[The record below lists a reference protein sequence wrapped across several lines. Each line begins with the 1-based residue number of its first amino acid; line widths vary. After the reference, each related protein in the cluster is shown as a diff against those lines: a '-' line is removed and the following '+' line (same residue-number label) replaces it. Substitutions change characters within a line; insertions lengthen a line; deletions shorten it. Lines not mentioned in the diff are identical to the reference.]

1 MTNRWS
7 LSDGAARFRLAAT
20 LFYRYDDRVMD
31 AARGRLDEG
40 IRMRAVVCQELGGLD
55 NLTLGELPNPEPE
68 PGEVLVEVTAAGLN
82 FADLLMI
89 KGEYQEKPPPPFAPG
104 LEIAGRI
111 VRLGDGVGGFSEGQR
126 VMATVAYGGFA
137 ELAIAGA
144 GDVVALPDGVD
155 DVTAAGFAIAY
166 GTAYGSL
173 QWAARLGSGETLVV
187 HGAAG
192 GVGLA
197 TVECGKA
204 LGATVIGTARGAERL
219 EVVKAH
225 GADQV
230 IDTANE
236 DIRERVKALTE
247 GRGADVVFDP
257 IGGDVFDASLR
268 SLAWGGR
275 LLVIGFAGGRV
286 QQIPAN
292 ILLVKNVS
300 AIGFYWGSYRK
311 HDPAR
316 VQAGFETLLGWAGK
330 KVIDP
335 HVSMTFDLGD
345 YEKALRA
352 LEARKST
359 GKIVLTT
366 G

>member
-1 MTNRWS
+1 
-7 LSDGAARFRLAAT
+7 
-20 LFYRYDDRVMD
+20 
-31 AARGRLDEG
+31 
-40 IRMRAVVCQELGGLD
+40 MRAVVCNELGGLD
-55 NLTLGELPNPEPE
+55 RLAIGELPRPVAEA
-68 PGEVLVEVTAAGLN
+68 GEVLIQVTAAGLN

-89 KGEYQEKPPPPFAPG
+89 KGEYQEKPDLPFAPG

-111 VRLGDGVGGFSEGQR
+111 VEIGDGVGGLSAGQR
-126 VMATVAYGGFA
+126 VMATVSHGGFA
-137 ELAIAGA
+137 EFAVARG
-144 GDVVALPDGVD
+144 GDVVALPDNVD

-173 QWAARLGSGETLVV
+173 QWATRLGAGETLVV

-204 LGATVIGTARGAERL
+204 LGANVIGTARGKERL

-225 GADQV
+225 GADHV
-230 IDTANE
+230 IDTASE
-236 DIRERVKALTE
+236 DLREKIKVLTE
-247 GRGADVVFDP
+247 GQGADVIFDP

-300 AIGFYWGSYRK
+300 TIGFYWGSYRK
-311 HDPAR
+311 HDPER
-316 VQAGFETLLGWAGK
+316 VRQGFETLLAWAGEGRIK
-330 KVIDP
+330 P
-335 HVSMTFDLGD
+335 HVSMTFELSRFGD
-345 YEKALRA
+345 ALEA

-359 GKIVLTT
+359 GKIVLIT

>member
-1 MTNRWS
+1 
-7 LSDGAARFRLAAT
+7 
-20 LFYRYDDRVMD
+20 
-31 AARGRLDEG
+31 
-40 IRMRAVVCQELGGLD
+40 MRAVVCNELGGLD
-55 NLTLGELPNPEPE
+55 RLTIGELPRPVPGA
-68 PGEVLVEVTAAGLN
+68 GEVLVQVKAAGLN

-89 KGEYQEKPPPPFAPG
+89 KGEYQEKPGLPFAPG

-111 VRLGDGVGGFSEGQR
+111 VEIGDGVGGLSEGQR
-126 VMATVAYGGFA
+126 VMATVSHGGFA
-137 ELAIAGA
+137 EFAVARR
-144 GDVVALPDGVD
+144 GDVVALPDDVD

-173 QWAARLGSGETLVV
+173 QWATRLASGETLVV

-204 LGATVIGTARGAERL
+204 LGATVIGTARGKERL
-219 EVVKAH
+219 DVVKAH
-225 GADQV
+225 GADHV
-230 IDTANE
+230 IDTASE
-236 DIRERVKALTE
+236 DLREKIKALTG

-257 IGGDVFDASLR
+257 IGGNVFDASLR

-300 AIGFYWGSYRK
+300 TIGFYWGSYRK
-311 HDPAR
+311 HDPER
-316 VQAGFETLLGWAGK
+316 VRQGFETLLAWASEGRIK
-330 KVIDP
+330 P
-335 HVSMTFDLGD
+335 HVSMVLELSRFRD
-345 YEKALRA
+345 A
-352 LEARKST
+352 LEALAARKST
-359 GKIVLTT
+359 GKIVLTISEAE
-366 G
+366 

>member
-1 MTNRWS
+1 
-7 LSDGAARFRLAAT
+7 
-20 LFYRYDDRVMD
+20 
-31 AARGRLDEG
+31 
-40 IRMRAVVCQELGGLD
+40 MRAVVCNELGGLD
-55 NLTLGELPNPEPE
+55 RLAIGELPRPVPGA
-68 PGEVLVEVTAAGLN
+68 GEVLIQVTAAGLN

-89 KGEYQEKPPPPFAPG
+89 KGEYQEKPALPFAPG

-111 VRLGDGVGGFSEGQR
+111 VELGDGVGGLSEGQR
-126 VMATVAYGGFA
+126 VMATVSHGGFA
-137 ELAIAGA
+137 EFAVARGS
-144 GDVVALPDGVD
+144 DVVALPDDVD

-173 QWAARLGSGETLVV
+173 QWATRLGSGETLVV

-204 LGATVIGTARGAERL
+204 LGATVIGTARGKERL
-219 EVVKAH
+219 EVVKTH
-225 GADQV
+225 GADHV
-230 IDTANE
+230 IDTARE
-236 DIRERVKALTE
+236 DLREKIKALTE
-247 GRGADVVFDP
+247 GQGADVIFDP

-300 AIGFYWGSYRK
+300 TIGFYWGSYRK
-311 HDPAR
+311 HDPER
-316 VQAGFETLLGWAGK
+316 VRQGFETLLTWASEGR
-330 KVIDP
+330 IEP
-335 HVSMTFDLGD
+335 HVSMTFELSRFG
-345 YEKALRA
+345 EALKA

>member
-1 MTNRWS
+1 MHVLGWRV
-7 LSDGAARFRLAAT
+7 LAPLT
-20 LFYRYDDRVMD
+20 W
-31 AARGRLDEG
+31 E
-40 IRMRAVVCQELGGLD
+40 IRMRAVVCHELGGLD
-55 NLTLGELPNPEPE
+55 RLTLGELSEPQPG
-68 PGEVLVEVTAAGLN
+68 PGEVLVRVKAAGLN

-89 KGEYQEKPPPPFAPG
+89 KGEYQEKPDLPFAPG

-111 VRLGDGVGGFSEGQR
+111 VRVGDGVSGFSEGQR
-126 VMATVAYGGFA
+126 VMATVSHGGFA
-137 ELAIAGA
+137 EFAVAHGEDI
-144 GDVVALPDGVD
+144 VALPDGVD

-173 QWAARLGSGETLVV
+173 QWATRLGSGEVLVV

-204 LGATVIGTARGAERL
+204 LGATVIGTARGEERL

-225 GADQV
+225 GADHV
-230 IDTANE
+230 IDTSSE
-236 DIRERVKALTE
+236 DIREKIKALTS

-268 SLAWGGR
+268 SLAWSGR

-311 HDPAR
+311 HAPELVR
-316 VQAGFETLLGWAGK
+316 EGFETLLDWASKGRIK
-330 KVIDP
+330 P
-335 HVSMTFDLGD
+335 HVSMTVDLSRFR
-345 YEKALRA
+345 EALKT
-352 LEARKST
+352 LETRKST

>member
-1 MTNRWS
+1 
-7 LSDGAARFRLAAT
+7 
-20 LFYRYDDRVMD
+20 
-31 AARGRLDEG
+31 
-40 IRMRAVVCQELGGLD
+40 MRAVVCDELGGLD
-55 NLTLGELPNPEPE
+55 RLSFGELPDPE
-68 PGEVLVEVTAAGLN
+68 PGAGEILIEVTAAGLN

-89 KGEYQEKPPPPFAPG
+89 KGEYQEKPDLPFAPG

-111 VRLGDGVGGFSEGQR
+111 ARLGEDVTGFSKGQR
-126 VMATVAYGGFA
+126 VMATVAHGGFA
-137 ELAIAGA
+137 ELAVAKA
-144 GDVVALPDGVD
+144 SDVVAIPDGVD

-173 QWAARLGSGETLVV
+173 QWATELTVGETLVV

-204 LGATVIGTARGAERL
+204 LGATVIGTARGEERL
-219 EVVKAH
+219 KVVRAH
-225 GADQV
+225 GADHV
-230 IDTANE
+230 IDTSSE
-236 DIRERVKALTE
+236 DIRDRVKALTE

-257 IGGDVFDASLR
+257 IGGDVFDASFR
-268 SLAWGGR
+268 SIAWGGR

-311 HDPAR
+311 HAPER
-316 VQAGFETLLGWAGK
+316 VRQGFETLLGWASEGRIK
-330 KVIDP
+330 P
-335 HVSMTFDLGD
+335 HVSMTVELSRFR
-345 YEKALRA
+345 EA
-352 LEARKST
+352 LEALQARKST

>member
-1 MTNRWS
+1 
-7 LSDGAARFRLAAT
+7 
-20 LFYRYDDRVMD
+20 
-31 AARGRLDEG
+31 
-40 IRMRAVVCQELGGLD
+40 MRAVVCQELGGLD
-55 NLTLGELPNPEPE
+55 GLTLGELPRPKAGA
-68 PGEVLVEVTAAGLN
+68 GEVLIEVTAAGLN

-89 KGEYQEKPPPPFAPG
+89 KDEYQEKPDLPFAPG

-111 VRLGDGVGGFSEGQR
+111 VRLGDGVSGFSEGQR
-126 VMATVAYGGFA
+126 VMATVSHGGFA
-137 ELAIAGA
+137 EYAVAR
-144 GDVVALPDGVD
+144 GDEVVALPDGVD

-166 GTAYGSL
+166 GTAYGAL
-173 QWAARLGSGETLVV
+173 QWATRLGSGETLVV

-197 TVECGKA
+197 TVECGRA
-204 LGATVIGTARGAERL
+204 LGANVIGTARGAARL
-219 EVVKAH
+219 EVVRAH
-225 GADQV
+225 GADHV
-230 IDTANE
+230 IDTSSE
-236 DIRERVKALTE
+236 DVREKIKELTS

-257 IGGDVFDASLR
+257 IGGDLFEASLR
-268 SLAWGGR
+268 SIAWGGR

-316 VQAGFETLLGWAGK
+316 VRAGFSTLLEWASEGRIK
-330 KVIDP
+330 P
-335 HVSMTFDLGD
+335 HVSMTFELSR
-345 YEKALRA
+345 YREALEA

-359 GKIVLTT
+359 GKIVLTID
-366 G
+366 

>member
-1 MTNRWS
+1 
-7 LSDGAARFRLAAT
+7 
-20 LFYRYDDRVMD
+20 
-31 AARGRLDEG
+31 
-40 IRMRAVVCQELGGLD
+40 MRAVVCRELGGID
-55 NLTLGELPNPEPE
+55 RLTLGELPTPEAG
-68 PGEVLVEVTAAGLN
+68 PGEVLVRVTAAGLN

-89 KGEYQEKPPPPFAPG
+89 KGEYQEKPPLPFAPG

-111 VRLGDGVGGFSEGQR
+111 ERLGDGVDGFSPGQR
-126 VMATVAYGGFA
+126 VMATVSHGGFA
-137 ELAIAGA
+137 EFAIARA
-144 GDVVALPDGVD
+144 GDIVAVPDNVD
-155 DVTAAGFAIAY
+155 DTIAAGFAIAY

-173 QWAARLGSGETLVV
+173 RWATHLEAGEVLVV

-197 TVECGKA
+197 TVEVGKA
-204 LGATVIGTARGAERL
+204 LGAMVIGTARGKERL
-219 EVVKAH
+219 EVVKEH
-225 GADQV
+225 GADHI
-230 IDTANE
+230 IDTESE
-236 DIRERVKALTE
+236 DLRERIKALTD

-257 IGGDVFDASLR
+257 IGGDVFDASFR
-268 SLAWGGR
+268 SIAWGGR

-292 ILLVKNVS
+292 ILLVKNVA

-316 VQAGFETLLGWAGK
+316 VQAGFETLLDWTSR

-335 HVSMTFDLGD
+335 HVSMTFDLTD
-345 YEKALRA
+345 FSKALRA

-359 GKIVLTT
+359 GKIVLVV
-366 G
+366 

>member
-1 MTNRWS
+1 
-7 LSDGAARFRLAAT
+7 
-20 LFYRYDDRVMD
+20 
-31 AARGRLDEG
+31 
-40 IRMRAVVCQELGGLD
+40 MRAVVCHELGGID
-55 NLTLGELPNPEPE
+55 RLTLGDLPEPE
-68 PGEVLVEVTAAGLN
+68 PGPGEVLVHVTAAGLN
-82 FADLLMI
+82 FADLLII
-89 KGEYQEKPPPPFAPG
+89 KGEYQEKPDLPFAPG

-111 VRLGDGVGGFSEGQR
+111 ARLGDGVEGFAEGQR
-126 VMATVAYGGFA
+126 VMATVSHGGFA
-137 ELAIAGA
+137 ERAIARA
-144 GDVVALPDGVD
+144 SDIVALPDAVD

-173 QWAARLGSGETLVV
+173 QWATNLGSGETLVV

-225 GADQV
+225 GADHV
-230 IDTANE
+230 IDTGSE
-236 DIRERVKALTE
+236 DIRERVKALTA

-316 VQAGFETLLGWAGK
+316 VQAGFETLLDWTSK

-335 HVSMTFDLGD
+335 HVSMTFDLSD
-345 YEKALRA
+345 FDKALSA

>member
-1 MTNRWS
+1 
-7 LSDGAARFRLAAT
+7 
-20 LFYRYDDRVMD
+20 
-31 AARGRLDEG
+31 
-40 IRMRAVVCQELGGLD
+40 MRAVVCDELGGID
-55 NLTLGELPNPEPE
+55 RLTFGELPAPE
-68 PGEVLVEVTAAGLN
+68 PGPGEMLVRVTAAGLN

-89 KGEYQEKPPPPFAPG
+89 KGEYQEKPSLPFAPG
-104 LEIAGRI
+104 LEIAGTVERF
-111 VRLGDGVGGFSEGQR
+111 GPGVTGFSPGQR
-126 VMATVAYGGFA
+126 VMATVSHGGFA
-137 ELAIAGA
+137 ELAIAKA

-173 QWAARLGSGETLVV
+173 QWATRLDADETLVV

-225 GADQV
+225 GADHV
-230 IDTANE
+230 IDTSAE
-236 DIRERVKALTE
+236 DLREKIKALTG

-300 AIGFYWGSYRK
+300 AVGFYWGSYRK

-316 VQAGFETLLGWAGK
+316 VQAGFETLLGWVDEK
-330 KVIDP
+330 RIDP
-335 HVSMTFDLGD
+335 HVSMTVDLSE

>member
-1 MTNRWS
+1 
-7 LSDGAARFRLAAT
+7 
-20 LFYRYDDRVMD
+20 
-31 AARGRLDEG
+31 
-40 IRMRAVVCQELGGLD
+40 MRAVVCRELGGPDRLI
-55 NLTLGELPNPEPE
+55 LGELPKPEPSR
-68 PGEVLVEVTAAGLN
+68 GEVLVKVKAAGLN

-89 KGEYQEKPPPPFAPG
+89 KGEYQEKPALPFAPG
-104 LEIAGRI
+104 MEIAGTI
-111 VRLGDGVGGFSEGQR
+111 ERLGAGVEGFVPGQR
-126 VMATVAYGGFA
+126 VMATVNYGGFA
-137 ELAIAGA
+137 EFALAQA
-144 GDVVALPDGVD
+144 GDLVALPGAVD
-155 DVTAAGFAIAY
+155 DKIAAGFAIAY
-166 GTAYGSL
+166 GTAYGAL
-173 QWAARLGSGETLVV
+173 QWATRLEGSETLVV

-197 TVECGKA
+197 TIECGKA
-204 LGATVIGTARGAERL
+204 LGATVIGTARGQERL

-225 GADQV
+225 GADHV
-230 IDTANE
+230 IDTRTE
-236 DIRERVKALTE
+236 DLRERIKTLTD

-311 HDPAR
+311 HDPGR
-316 VQAGFETLLGWAGK
+316 VQASFETLLDWADKGR
-330 KVIDP
+330 IDP
-335 HVSMTFDLGD
+335 HVSMTFDLSAFRS
-345 YEKALRA
+345 ALQT

-359 GKIVLTT
+359 GKIVLTVN
-366 G
+366 